1 MHGVAS
7 LDRSR
12 YVSLATLRRTG
23 AEVRTPVWFAAL
35 DGRLYVF
42 SAGGAG
48 KVKRLRHTS
57 RVRIA
62 ACDARGR
69 VRDAWRDATA
79 RIVTDA
85 GTIARARA
93 AFVAKYGWQIRVFD
107 FFSWLGGRIRR
118 RAWIEICLDGGPDMA
133 PIPPTFGP
141 SPA

>member
-12 YVSLATLRRTG
+12 YVNLATMRRSG
-23 AEVRTPVWFAAL
+23 AEVQTPVWFAAL
-35 DGRLYVF
+35 DGKLYVF
-42 SAGGAG
+42 TAGDAG

-57 RVRIA
+57 QVRVA

-69 VRDAWRDATA
+69 VRDAWRNATA
-79 RIVTDA
+79 RIVRDA

-107 FFSWLGGRIRR
+107 LCSRLAGRIHR
-118 RAWIEICLDGGPDMA
+118 RAWIEVTLQMGA
-133 PIPPTFGP
+133 PTWPP
-141 SPA
+141 